1 MELTEERLAEIER
14 YLEGRRE
21 LDWKDVPGEAYVAD
35 VGALVAEVR
44 RLRALAE
51 KTELLWEQLSETH
64 AETNRL
70 GDEREEKL
78 KNDLEEAR
86 GLAREYLY
94 GLEEV
99 GIWDTE
105 KEKQV
110 YPWLLEPEP
119 ATATGVA
126 EAVFGII
133 SEADSDSGSSSGWV
147 KP

>member
-1 MELTEERLAEIER
+1 MAEELIEERLAEIER
-14 YLEGRRE
+14 HAESESVAPSEVRE
-21 LDWKDVPGEAYVAD
+21 L
-35 VGALVAEVR
+35 LAEVR

-51 KTELLWEQLSETH
+51 KTERLWEQLSETH

-86 GLAREYLY
+86 GLAREYLHLLHQEGDNQSQAA
-94 GLEEV
+94 GLAK
-99 GIWDTE
+99 DAL
-105 KEKQV
+105 
-110 YPWLLEPEP
+110 YHPWLLEPEP